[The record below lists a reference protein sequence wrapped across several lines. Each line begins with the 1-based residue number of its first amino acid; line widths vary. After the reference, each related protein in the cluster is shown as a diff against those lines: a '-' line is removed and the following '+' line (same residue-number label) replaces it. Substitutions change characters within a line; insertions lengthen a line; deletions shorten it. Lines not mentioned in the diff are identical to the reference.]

1 MGAFYTRTAIRRLSE
16 FSACLIPAIPVTS
29 TSTTPGSP
37 GAVVTSSPT
46 IIGSSSS
53 SSATPVPAASA
64 ALVVSAVLV
73 GVARRVTVSWAVVLG
88 PAMWRWLLVIAPVA
102 SAVSAAA
109 ATAASPRVP
118 SLRPV
123 SIRAVVHIWGR
134 SIVPGWSSTHVRW
147 GNIAWSYVCSKGVGA
162 VVAGV
167 GYMASTSSASPA
179 STTAVRMEWCSSE

>member
-1 MGAFYTRTAIRRLSE
+1 MVGAFYIRTAIRRLSE

-29 TSTTPGSP
+29 TPTTPGSP
-37 GAVVTSSPT
+37 GAVVASSPT
-46 IIGSSSS
+46 VIGSSS

-73 GVARRVTVSWAVVLG
+73 GVARRVAVSWTVVLG
-88 PAMWRWLLVIAPVA
+88 PSMWRWLLVMAAVA

-109 ATAASPRVP
+109 AASPRVP
-118 SLRPV
+118 SLGPV
-123 SIRAVVHIWGR
+123 SIRAVVHTWGCR
-134 SIVPGWSSTHVRW
+134 IVPRWPSTHVRW
-147 GNIAWSYVCSKGVGA
+147 GNIAWGYVCSKGVWA

-167 GYMASTSSASPA
+167 GYLASTSPASPA